1 MTNLSYSDV
10 IQIPTFDSRFK
21 MLMRN
26 ARIGDMTFNGSR
38 FLNQEFY
45 RSKQWRDLRDA
56 VIVRDNSCD
65 LAHQDYQIS
74 ERSLIRIHHINP
86 LSVDDFRNGNLD
98 SLLDMRNLIT
108 VSFATHN
115 ALHYGKKSPYYEVK
129 ERRPYDTCPWR

>member
-10 IQIPTFDSRFK
+10 IQIHTFDGRFK
-21 MLMRN
+21 MLMRK
-26 ARIGDMTFNGSR
+26 ARVGDMTFNGSR

-56 VIVRDNSCD
+56 VIVRDSACD
-65 LAHQDYQIS
+65 LAHPDYPILDNK
-74 ERSLIRIHHINP
+74 LIRIHHINP
-86 LSVDDFRNGNLD
+86 LSIDDFLNGSTD
-98 SLLDMRNLIT
+98 SLLDMSNLIT

-129 ERRPYDTCPWR
+129 ERHLYDTCPWR

>member
-1 MTNLSYSDV
+1 MMKLSYSEL
-10 IQIPTFDSRFK
+10 IQIPTFDGRFK

-26 ARIGDMTFNGSR
+26 ARVGDATFNGSR

-45 RSKQWRDLRDA
+45 QSKQWRDLRDA
-56 VIVRDNSCD
+56 VIVRDGAYD
-65 LAHQDYQIS
+65 LAHYDYPIAD
-74 ERSLIRIHHINP
+74 RKLIRIHHINP
-86 LSVDDFRNGNLD
+86 LSINDFLNGNTDAILGM
-98 SLLDMRNLIT
+98 SNLIT

>member
-1 MTNLSYSDV
+1 MTKLSYSEV
-10 IQIPTFDSRFK
+10 IQIPTFDGRFK

-26 ARIGDMTFNGSR
+26 ARVGDMTFNGSR

-56 VIVRDNSCD
+56 VIIRDSACD
-65 LAHQDYQIS
+65 IAHSDYPIVD
-74 ERSLIRIHHINP
+74 RKLIRIHHINP
-86 LSVDDFRNGNLD
+86 LSIEDFLNGNTD
-98 SLLDMRNLIT
+98 ALLDMSNLIT